1 MRPIELG
8 KDGDV
13 SEPLL
18 DNEVLFALTPEDV
31 TRIVAGLDARGLMIA
46 RDILMRSHSSFRRI
60 PEVKVEE
67 LEQTRQLEE
76 AFRSQ
81 SDQ

>member
-67 LEQTRQLEE
+67 LEQARQLEE